1 MSNQK
6 FRDLALFIVD
16 IFVAVHKIKEY
27 IQPFDNEND
36 FRHSSLHWDATI
48 RQLEVIGEALNNL
61 LDDEEFSALS
71 PKYFRK
77 VVNFR
82 NAISHGYFGIDL
94 DEVWNVTHQHL
105 PILTYDLQI
114 IIKENKLNILEAIM
128 ASINEYTVLCDFPV
142 IAYLKEVLSWHEQE
156 LENTEQK

>member
-1 MSNQK
+1 MSDRK

-27 IQPFDNEND
+27 TQPFANEND
-36 FRHSSLHWDATI
+36 FRHNSLHWDATI

-61 LDDEEFSALS
+61 LDDDDFSALS

-105 PILTYDLQI
+105 PILIQDLQI
-114 IIKENKLNILEAIM
+114 IMNENRLNISDAII
-128 ASINEYTVLCDFPV
+128 ASINEYTVLRDLAV
-142 IAYLKEVLSWHEQE
+142 VEYLKGILE
-156 LENTEQK
+156 LTNTELK